1 MIDVYSCNNS
11 YDIISSFALIIVI
24 KCLYYHYFNPFLLYV
39 YSIHREAK
47 KTLPRP
53 KVGDFCTIA
62 MEQGFKDAC
71 TMLCTGNKPVPRIAQ
86 ACRAAA
92 IEMPRPT
99 VRKWCEHGYR
109 QGYSKT
115 VDSLKTYFLESV
127 AVEDVESSV
136 LDEVRKPIDLQRSEE
151 AQSEVHTPAVIIKS
165 VPITLDE
172 EVLTLDIHEGQSP
185 EDAVASF
192 CSLHMTDD
200 ISGCI
205 RQLLPNV
212 LEVMN

>member
-1 MIDVYSCNNS
+1 
-11 YDIISSFALIIVI
+11 
-24 KCLYYHYFNPFLLYV
+24 
-39 YSIHREAK
+39 
-47 KTLPRP
+47 
-53 KVGDFCTIA
+53 

-71 TMLCTGNKPVPRIAQ
+71 QALCQGNKPVPRIAQ
-86 ACRAAA
+86 SCRAAA

-115 VDSLKTYFLESV
+115 VESLKTYFLESV
-127 AVEDVESSV
+127 AESDVQLSET
-136 LDEVRKPIDLQRSEE
+136 KPIDLTRPEVEE
-151 AQSEVHTPAVIIKS
+151 VEHVPAVIVKS

-172 EVLTLDIHEGQSP
+172 QVLTLNVHEGESP

-192 CSLHMTDD
+192 CSLHMTDN
-200 ISGCI
+200 IAGCI